1 MEGAGIVREERPLGR
16 PEATGRPSPVRL
28 AAGIAVLVLLALI
41 AVLLI
46 PPYYH
51 DWQFHGFLEALAHD
65 SAGANRPPD
74 LIRALVVDRAASMG
88 LPVRTGDVHVTA
100 GRNGPRI
107 EVLYVVHVDL
117 PVYTVD
123 LHFRPTA

>member
-1 MEGAGIVREERPLGR
+1 M
-16 PEATGRPSPVRL
+16 L
-28 AAGIAVLVLLALI
+28 ALLALI
-41 AVLLI
+41 GILLL

-51 DWQFHGFLEALAHD
+51 DWQFQQDLQALAHD
-65 SAGANRPPD
+65 PAVAGEAPD
-74 LIRALVVDRAASMG
+74 YIQALVVDRAASMG
-88 LPVRTGDVHVTA
+88 LPVHLSDVHV
-100 GRNGPRI
+100 RNLGNRPRI